1 MLVKNGERT
10 FQIIT
15 NYVAHKVQVVDT
27 ATQVAFYLPLAIAFT
42 YERIPHAKISV

>member
-10 FQIIT
+10 FQITT